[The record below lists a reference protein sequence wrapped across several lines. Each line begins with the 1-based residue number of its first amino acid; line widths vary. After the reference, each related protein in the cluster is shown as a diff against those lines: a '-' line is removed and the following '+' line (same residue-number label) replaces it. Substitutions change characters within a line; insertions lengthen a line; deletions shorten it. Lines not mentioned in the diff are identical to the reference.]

1 MDLIH
6 PSFPGAGGAM
16 ERPANVFGVGD
27 VARQR
32 RPVLALSAK
41 SLLER
46 ISVMRANFMIR
57 VSSLDEGSLPSY
69 AYAQDIISVTLS
81 TKVSFP

>member
-32 RPVLALSAK
+32 RPVLALPAQR
-41 SLLER
+41 LLER
-46 ISVMRANFMIR
+46 VPVKNTTITIAINLEAS
-57 VSSLDEGSLPSY
+57 
-69 AYAQDIISVTLS
+69 DIPNKADTV
-81 TKVSFP
+81 P